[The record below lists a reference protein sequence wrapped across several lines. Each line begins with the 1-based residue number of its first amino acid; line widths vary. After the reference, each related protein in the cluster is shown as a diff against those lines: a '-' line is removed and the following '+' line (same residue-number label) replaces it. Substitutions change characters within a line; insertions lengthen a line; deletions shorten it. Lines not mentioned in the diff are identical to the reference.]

1 MNRLTYIAFLSL
13 SVSFLFSDYTG
24 VSGNKDKGEAFSFQK
39 KRKGVVK
46 KANQNSDLK
55 VELMELEEEF
65 KLDYDEI
72 KVHYKEKILALKDM
86 QKSDVKSLKSNYNNR
101 RKAIYKKYGVK
112 PPKKSEGHTMEGAD
126 VYKPK
131 KKERVQSP
139 VKKSIK

>member
-24 VSGNKDKGEAFSFQK
+24 VSGNKDKAEAFSFQK

-72 KVHYKEKILALKDM
+72 KVYYKEKILALKDM
-86 QKSDVKSLKSNYNNR
+86 QKSDAKSLKSNYNNR

-112 PPKKSEGHTMEGAD
+112 PPNKSEGHTMEGAN

>member
-72 KVHYKEKILALKDM
+72 KVHYKEKILALKNM

-112 PPKKSEGHTMEGAD
+112 PPKKSEGHTMEGTD

>member
-112 PPKKSEGHTMEGAD
+112 PPKKSEGHTMEGTD

-131 KKERVQSP
+131 KKERVHSP

>member
-24 VSGNKDKGEAFSFQK
+24 VSGNKDKGQPFSFQK

-72 KVHYKEKILALKDM
+72 KVHYKEKILALKNM

>member
-24 VSGNKDKGEAFSFQK
+24 VSGNKDKGEPFSFQK

-112 PPKKSEGHTMEGAD
+112 PPKKSEGHTMEGTD

>member
-72 KVHYKEKILALKDM
+72 KVYYKEKILALKDM

-112 PPKKSEGHTMEGAD
+112 PPKKSEGHTMEGTD

>member
-24 VSGNKDKGEAFSFQK
+24 ASGNKDKGEPFSFQK

-72 KVHYKEKILALKDM
+72 KVHYKEKILALKNM

-112 PPKKSEGHTMEGAD
+112 PPKKSEGHTMEGTD

>member
-72 KVHYKEKILALKDM
+72 KVHYKQKILALKDM
-86 QKSDVKSLKSNYNNR
+86 QKSDVQSLKSNYNNR

-126 VYKPK
+126 IYKPK
-131 KKERVQSP
+131 KKERVHSP

>member
-24 VSGNKDKGEAFSFQK
+24 ASGNKDKGEPFSFQK
-39 KRKGVVK
+39 KRKGVIK

-65 KLDYDEI
+65 KLDYNEI
-72 KVHYKEKILALKDM
+72 KNHYKEKILALKDR
-86 QKSDVKSLKSNYNNR
+86 QKSEVKSLKNNYNNR
-101 RKAIYKKYGVK
+101 KNAIYKKYGVK
-112 PPKKSEGHTMEGAD
+112 PPKKNEGDTIEGFN

-131 KKERVQSP
+131 KKERAQSP

>member
-72 KVHYKEKILALKDM
+72 KVHYKEKILAL
-86 QKSDVKSLKSNYNNR
+86 
-101 RKAIYKKYGVK
+101 
-112 PPKKSEGHTMEGAD
+112 
-126 VYKPK
+126 
-131 KKERVQSP
+131 
-139 VKKSIK
+139 

>member
-24 VSGNKDKGEAFSFQK
+24 ASGNKDKGEPFSFQK

-112 PPKKSEGHTMEGAD
+112 PPKKSEGHTMEGTD

>member
-72 KVHYKEKILALKDM
+72 KVYYKEKILALKDM